1 MNRRDFF
8 KTSAAAAII
17 PTFPASA
24 GQLDLEMWME
34 ENFNCKIGLAAPW
47 VAEQLKKDEAYHYH
61 TIALSMIE
69 DDEAKAKRVLT
80 ENVIKWLEPM
90 AVGKP
95 ELWWRTKPQFVVD
108 TKIEYGDVWMS
119 AEDYEDFPKSR
130 NRWNITK
137 KHNSWTKD
145 YAVND
150 DGSPKI
156 PENVKYDFLSHQYRY
171 VKETQTAH
179 KLRMRIAIPSKV
191 QELAITATPEG
202 APIRTI

>member
-34 ENFNCKIGLAAPW
+34 ENFNCKIGLPAPW

-119 AEDYEDFPKSR
+119 RDQYEDLPTNQAAFQRMALKTG
-130 NRWNITK
+130 WA
-137 KHNSWTKD
+137 KD
-145 YAVND
+145 FVLLEN
-150 DGSPKI
+150 GTVEI
-156 PENVKYDFLSHQYRY
+156 PENVKLDPLTDQYRY
-171 VKETQTAH
+171 VKSTYTAH